1 MQNQLSSQYQPSYL
15 NKNGIQQQAYQNIK
29 VRNINPSSQQYY
41 EPQYVDYQ
49 PNKVP
54 INDRI
59 NSNSQLQQKPN
70 TATYRDPKQSNIQYG
85 GYQNSS
91 SIQPSQQY
99 KIIQQDNLPHYN
111 TTIPNNNQ
119 YQQRNQQ
126 ITQQQNSQNRL
137 GIQNQTG
144 NQMNSS
150 NNSYLQGKTQ
160 SYNPINNQY
169 YQYSNGSST
178 ASSNKNSLTT
188 SNSSS
193 YGNDKVGTYSK
204 SQLDNQN
211 QINYPYAN
219 QYNSQ
224 MYPQQSGSQV
234 PYNYGQSVQ
243 NSTQSSKKVFNRKC
257 GLSNIG
263 NTCYMNSALQCVF
276 NIPGFLDYFTSG
288 KYKKEI
294 NQANKGIANEF
305 AELALAIEENTS
317 KNNFQRPSGLK
328 FAIQK
333 VNQQFLG
340 SGQQDS
346 QEFLRTLLDG
356 LHNDLN
362 RVQGKK
368 PYRELEANIKLK
380 PINKIGEEWYQYY
393 LDRDNSIV
401 TDYFTGQLMSKV
413 ICQVCQS
420 ESIAF
425 DNFMDL
431 SLSFMAFRILNSYDL
446 DRLINAFLKEESL
459 DDTYYC
465 KNCKKHTKSKRKFF
479 IWQLPEIL
487 VIHLKRFHFGSTRRE
502 KINYNVTFP
511 IQDLNMCQYMERQT
525 NNSSEYLYDLIG
537 IVNHSGNLY
546 GGHYTAQ
553 CKNPYDGTWNEF
565 NDSQWNEINI
575 NTQNYERVGS
585 SEPYLLFYC
594 KKGLAQKYRNA
605 K

>member
-1 MQNQLSSQYQPSYL
+1 MSFTNNNLANQQYKIS
-15 NKNGIQQQAYQNIK
+15 IQQQAQQNFK
-29 VRNINPSSQQYY
+29 VRTINTSNQYY
-41 EPQYVDYQ
+41 EPYEDQLL
-49 PNKVP
+49 NKNA
-54 INDRI
+54 INNR
-59 NSNSQLQQKPN
+59 SNNIIREKQKPN
-70 TATYRDPKQSNIQYG
+70 TATYRDSKQSNVQQG
-85 GYQNSS
+85 NYQNSS
-91 SIQPSQQY
+91 TTQQQIQY
-99 KIIQQDNLPHYN
+99 KYIPNDLPYYN
-111 TTIPNNNQ
+111 TTNTPSINYSQ
-119 YQQRNQQ
+119 TRNQQ
-126 ITQQQNSQNRL
+126 STQQLDSQPKI
-137 GIQNQTG
+137 GIYNQTG
-144 NQMNSS
+144 NQMTSS

-160 SYNPINNQY
+160 PYNPITNQL

-193 YGNDKVGTYSK
+193 YGNEKIGTYSK
-204 SQLDNQN
+204 SQLENQN

-219 QYNSQ
+219 QYNVQ
-224 MYPQQSGSQV
+224 NYTQQSGTQMQQ
-234 PYNYGQSVQ
+234 NYGQSIS
-243 NSTQSSKKVFNRKC
+243 NSTQSSRKVFNRKC
-257 GLSNIG
+257 GLLNIG

-294 NQANKGIANEF
+294 NQANKGIAYEF
-305 AELALAIEENTS
+305 AELASSIEQNTS

-380 PINKIGEEWYQYY
+380 PLNKIGEEWFQYY

-413 ICQVCQS
+413 TCQVCQS

-446 DRLINAFLKEESL
+446 DRLIKAFLKEENL

-465 KNCKKHTKSKRKFF
+465 KNCKKHTKSKRQFY
-479 IWQLPEIL
+479 IWQLPDIL
-487 VIHLKRFHFGSTRRE
+487 VIHLKRFHFGSMRRE
-502 KINYNVTFP
+502 KINFNVTFP
-511 IQDLNMCQYMERQT
+511 IQDLDMCQYLERQT
-525 NNSSEYLYDLIG
+525 TGNQDCLYDLIG

-565 NDSQWNEINI
+565 NDSQWDELNI
-575 NTQNYERVGS
+575 NAQNYEKMGS

-594 KKGLAQKYRNA
+594 KKGLAQKYRNM

>member
-1 MQNQLSSQYQPSYL
+1 MSYPYTSNYPNQSY
-15 NKNGIQQQAYQNIK
+15 KNSIQQQAQQHIK
-29 VRNINPSSQQYY
+29 VRNINPSNQYY
-41 EPQYVDYQ
+41 EPQYDNQ
-49 PNKVP
+49 QINKNT
-54 INDRI
+54 I
-59 NSNSQLQQKPN
+59 SNRTSNITQVQQKPN
-70 TATYRDPKQSNIQYG
+70 TMTQRDPKYSNIQQGSQQNYDNSK
-85 GYQNSS
+85 YQY
-91 SIQPSQQY
+91 PQQY
-99 KIIQQDNLPHYN
+99 KVIPSHLPQYN
-111 TTIPNNNQ
+111 TANNNPQ
-119 YQQRNQQ
+119 IRNQQ
-126 ITQQQNSQNRL
+126 STQQLTSQPRI
-137 GIQNQTG
+137 GTQNQTV
-144 NQMNSS
+144 NQMTTS
-150 NNSYLQGKTQ
+150 NNSYLQPNTQ
-160 SYNPINNQY
+160 SYNPITNQS

-193 YGNDKVGTYSK
+193 YGNDKIGAYSK
-204 SQLDNQN
+204 SQLDQN

-219 QYNSQ
+219 QYNTQNYS
-224 MYPQQSGSQV
+224 QSGTQMQQ
-234 PYNYGQSVQ
+234 NYGQYNQ
-243 NSTQSSKKVFNRKC
+243 NSTQSTRKVFHRKC
-257 GLSNIG
+257 GLQNIG

-288 KYKKEI
+288 KFKKEI

-305 AELALAIEENTS
+305 AELALSIEENTT
-317 KNNFQRPSGLK
+317 KNSYLRPSGLK
-328 FAIQK
+328 FAISK

-380 PINKIGEEWYQYY
+380 PLTKIGEEWFQYY

-413 ICQVCQS
+413 TCQVCQS

-431 SLSFMAFRILNSYDL
+431 SLSFTAFRILISFEL
-446 DRLINAFLKEESL
+446 DRLIKAFLKEENL

-465 KNCKKHTKSKRKFF
+465 KNCKKHTKSKRQFY
-479 IWQLPEIL
+479 IWQLPEVL

-502 KINYNVTFP
+502 KINLDVTFP
-511 IQDLNMCQYMERQT
+511 IQDLDMGQYLERQT
-525 NNSSEYLYDLIG
+525 NNQDFLYDLIG

-553 CKNPYDGTWNEF
+553 CRNPYDGTWNEF

-575 NTQNYERVGS
+575 KSQNYDTKGS
-585 SEPYLLFYC
+585 HEPYLLFYC